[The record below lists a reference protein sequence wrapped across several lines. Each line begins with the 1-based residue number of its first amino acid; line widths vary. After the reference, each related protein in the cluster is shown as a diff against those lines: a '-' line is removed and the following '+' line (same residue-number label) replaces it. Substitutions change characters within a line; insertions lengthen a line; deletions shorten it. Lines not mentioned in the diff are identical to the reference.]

1 MTNELKRN
9 AKGGCWACKH
19 MKALD
24 PETDYCK
31 LLDRKMEDVLDLM
44 DCRLK
49 DCPLSDVGGEA

>member
-9 AKGGCWACKH
+9 PKGGCWGCKH

-24 PETDYCK
+24 PETDRCE
-31 LLDRKMEDVLDLM
+31 LLGREMEDRLDLM

-49 DCPLSDVGGEA
+49 DCPLLEVGGE